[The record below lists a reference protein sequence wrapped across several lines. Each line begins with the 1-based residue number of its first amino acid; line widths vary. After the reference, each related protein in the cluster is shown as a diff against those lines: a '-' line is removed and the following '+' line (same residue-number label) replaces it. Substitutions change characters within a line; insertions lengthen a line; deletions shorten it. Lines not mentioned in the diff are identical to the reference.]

1 MKNVRIAIGQINTV
15 VGDLGGNSR
24 KISSCI
30 KEAIS
35 KNINLIIFPELS
47 ITGYPPEDLL
57 LKRHFIK
64 ENMKYLKKISRG
76 INNIVAIVG
85 FVDEKKRNIYNSAA
99 VISNKKII
107 YVYHKMHL
115 PNYGVFDE
123 KRYFKPGFE
132 NRLIKIKD
140 LSFVVNICE
149 DVWAKSVEQRAERV
163 LKKADFLVNIS
174 ASPYH
179 IDKIKERERIIG
191 AKAKRFKI
199 PIVYC
204 NLIGGQD
211 ELVFDGRSA
220 LFGKDGSVIVEAK
233 AFEED
238 LLIFDL
244 YAEKGA
250 MKVEPARVLTLDSLG
265 GILPRT
271 EVPASVVLGTEVS
284 SPLFPVAGECMEPK
298 INLISREEEIYSALV
313 LGTKDYVL
321 KNNFSKVT
329 LGLSGGIDSA
339 LVVCIAKDALGGGNV
354 LALGMPSRYSSV
366 KTQTDAEIIAKN
378 LGIKFRKISIDNIFS
393 SYLDTLNL
401 YFKGVKP
408 NIAEENI
415 QARIRGNILMAFSN
429 KFGYL
434 VLNTGNKSETS
445 AGYCTLYGDMAG
457 GFSVIKDVP
466 KKLVYELAKYVNKR
480 EGKDIIPKSVFKR
493 APTAELKPN
502 QKDQDTLPPYDFLDR
517 VIDLYIEKNKGFK
530 DIVKEVGC
538 KDIVKKVLNMIDS
551 SEYKRRQAPPGVKIT
566 QVAFGKDR
574 RMPITNKFTL

>member
-1 MKNVRIAIGQINTV
+1 MENVKIVIAQINTT
-15 VGDLGGNSR
+15 VGDLKGNKE
-24 KISSCI
+24 KILSCL
-30 KEAIS
+30 KKADREKAD
-35 KNINLIIFPELS
+35 LIVFPELT

-57 LKRHFIK
+57 LNPHFVK
-64 ENMKYLKKISRG
+64 ENIKCLREITKEVKDMVVVI
-76 INNIVAIVG
+76 G
-85 FVDEKKRNIYNSAA
+85 FVDEVNGSIYNSAA
-99 VISNKKII
+99 IIHNKKIE

-123 KRYFKPGFE
+123 KRYFKPGAG

-140 LSFVVNICE
+140 LCFGVNICE
-149 DVWAKSVEQRAERV
+149 DIWVESKGQPSE
-163 LKKADFLVNIS
+163 KIFKEADFLINIS

-233 AFEED
+233 VFEED

-244 YAEKGA
+244 YSEKEIMTA
-250 MKVEPARVLTLDSLG
+250 K
-265 GILPRT
+265 
-271 EVPASVVLGTEVS
+271 
-284 SPLFPVAGECMEPK
+284 PK
-298 INLISREEEIYSALV
+298 INLISREEEIYSAIV

-339 LVVCIAKDALGGGNV
+339 LVVCIARDALGRGNV
-354 LALGMPSRYSSV
+354 LALGMPSRYSSAE
-366 KTQTDAEIIAKN
+366 TQIDAEIIAKN
-378 LGIKFRKISIDNIFS
+378 LGIKFRKISIDKIFS
-393 SYLDTLNL
+393 SYLDTLNMH
-401 YFKGVKP
+401 FKGAKP
-408 NIAEENI
+408 NITEENI
-415 QARIRGNILMAFSN
+415 QARIRGNMLMAFSN

-466 KKLVYELAKYVNKR
+466 KRLVYELAKYVNKR

-517 VIDLYIEKNKGFK
+517 VIDLYIEKNKGFE

-538 KDIVKKVLNMIDS
+538 EDMVKKVLNMIDS

-566 QVAFGKDR
+566 RMAFGKDR
-574 RMPITNKFTL
+574 RMPITNKFTP